1 MNRFVTLLIL
11 FHWISVQ
18 SYASTS
24 GSEPAVGVLSEIAC
38 NDLVNISLDTNCMAT
53 VTVPMLLQGNIGP
66 ISDYTIHLKYNGQPQ
81 NDLILGQQDVG
92 HVIDFTVWHLPS
104 GNSCWGK
111 IKVEEK
117 YPPQMECRQDTVR
130 CNMATTVGAVGFPIP
145 SWIEPSTSVVYDI
158 VNPNRFFVYGWDKC
172 GVVILSYYDQI
183 VKHDC
188 SYDCIATIYRNWTA
202 EDVNG
207 NVSKCTQTICIRQPQ
222 TIDLNTL
229 YDYDGISRPHL
240 SCDGVFPK
248 LEDGNPSPE
257 YTGHPVPEA
266 CGSFVA
272 TYDDLRIDICEGS
285 YKVIRRWT
293 ILNWCTKEIIQH
305 NQLIKVIDDKGPKFQ
320 SPADF
325 TVGMEPYS
333 CGSNGILPSPLN
345 VEDCAGWRYDIFVK
359 LSQDDELAPL
369 TKDYVIYNSFDKH
382 YHLKGA
388 PPGRVWLVYV
398 LTDSC
403 GNSSRDTTEVGVV
416 DDLPPVA
423 ICDQRTVVTLSGDG
437 FAKLFANSLDNGS
450 IDNCTLDSFAVR
462 RMTNSC
468 SLDTSFREYVEL
480 CCEDVGDTVM
490 VSFMAVDEYG
500 NSNTCMVQVI
510 VQDKLPPVIVPPT
523 DITINCDYPYD
534 LNHLEEFGSLR
545 TSESDRK
552 QIIIKDPI
560 YSAVGFVAGIDG
572 LVKDNCTL
580 NYRDTFETDI
590 QCHQGVIRRYF
601 YAEDKQGQVATAV
614 QNIYIVKTYLFNQNG
629 KDIEFPQ
636 DAIIRTCRNVQTDPK
651 NTGEPIFYNA
661 GCAQVLST
669 HTDTKLVS
677 QDSACYKIIRKW
689 RVIDWCQYDQR
700 TGAGQWEGTQVI
712 QVKNSEAPNIFS
724 CQDTIFN
731 DKEAYRDPIS
741 NLCYGHYDMTA
752 LGDDDCTPEAEL
764 VWSYKIDIHD
774 DGTYE
779 PEQKGSR
786 AMGVLPVDTHRIRWI
801 VQDKCGNYSQCDR
814 LFVIRDDKKPTPYCK
829 SGIVTVV
836 MQTNGQVLVKAIDLE
851 QNSFDNC
858 TEHSKLVFSFSSD
871 TTIKTILYTCDSL
884 EGQTVINKTVRLYVT
899 DEAGNQ
905 DFCETFVRIQDN
917 NNACNNTGIVVSGGI
932 FNMRNE
938 PMLGAQVSV
947 ERSSDH
953 QILYSVLSDGA
964 GEYTFQDVKA
974 ALFEINA
981 EMGDYITNG
990 VTTYDIVLLQKHIL
1004 GISEIKDPF
1013 KLMAADVNKTNNLTA
1028 RDISEIR
1035 KVILGVS
1042 SQFSGVPIWQFVD
1055 KRFKYNQQVGWT
1067 NAPNKILSSS
1077 LNGIYTDVDFVGIK
1091 SGDIDQSA
1099 NFGNQNGIV
1108 RQNETRT
1115 WKLIKEENN
1124 HRVAVVSTQKQLIS
1138 GFQLALQLGS
1148 TQAYNLESGKIQVQA
1163 DDYLELQQQLRIS
1176 WAAKSDVSVE
1186 KDDVLFYIKSSG
1198 SSIPSFEL
1206 SEIWMPAQVYDAA
1219 GNQYSIKLIPNEEY
1233 QEKIGSLVLYQNT
1246 PNPFS
1251 LSTTINFEINVDCEA
1266 KLEVFSMTGKKVLSR
1281 LMQAKAGI
1289 NPLIIL
1295 KSDLDGSGMFYYQI
1309 EAKGQKKAQ
1318 KMILID

>member
-1 MNRFVTLLIL
+1 M
-11 FHWISVQ
+11 
-18 SYASTS
+18 
-24 GSEPAVGVLSEIAC
+24 
-38 NDLVNISLDTNCMAT
+38 
-53 VTVPMLLQGNIGP
+53 
-66 ISDYTIHLKYNGQPQ
+66 
-81 NDLILGQQDVG
+81 
-92 HVIDFTVWHLPS
+92 
-104 GNSCWGK
+104 
-111 IKVEEK
+111 
-117 YPPQMECRQDTVR
+117 
-130 CNMATTVGAVGFPIP
+130 
-145 SWIEPSTSVVYDI
+145 
-158 VNPNRFFVYGWDKC
+158 
-172 GVVILSYYDQI
+172 
-183 VKHDC
+183 
-188 SYDCIATIYRNWTA
+188 
-202 EDVNG
+202 
-207 NVSKCTQTICIRQPQ
+207 
-222 TIDLNTL
+222 
-229 YDYDGISRPHL
+229 
-240 SCDGVFPK
+240 
-248 LEDGNPSPE
+248 
-257 YTGHPVPEA
+257 
-266 CGSFVA
+266 
-272 TYDDLRIDICEGS
+272 
-285 YKVIRRWT
+285 
-293 ILNWCTKEIIQH
+293 
-305 NQLIKVIDDKGPKFQ
+305 
-320 SPADF
+320 
-325 TVGMEPYS
+325 
-333 CGSNGILPSPLN
+333 
-345 VEDCAGWRYDIFVK
+345 
-359 LSQDDELAPL
+359 
-369 TKDYVIYNSFDKH
+369 
-382 YHLKGA
+382 
-388 PPGRVWLVYV
+388 
-398 LTDSC
+398 
-403 GNSSRDTTEVGVV
+403 
-416 DDLPPVA
+416 
-423 ICDQRTVVTLSGDG
+423 
-437 FAKLFANSLDNGS
+437 
-450 IDNCTLDSFAVR
+450 
-462 RMTNSC
+462 
-468 SLDTSFREYVEL
+468 
-480 CCEDVGDTVM
+480 
-490 VSFMAVDEYG
+490 
-500 NSNTCMVQVI
+500 
-510 VQDKLPPVIVPPT
+510 
-523 DITINCDYPYD
+523 
-534 LNHLEEFGSLR
+534 
-545 TSESDRK
+545 
-552 QIIIKDPI
+552 
-560 YSAVGFVAGIDG
+560 
-572 LVKDNCTL
+572 
-580 NYRDTFETDI
+580 
-590 QCHQGVIRRYF
+590 
-601 YAEDKQGQVATAV
+601 
-614 QNIYIVKTYLFNQNG
+614 
-629 KDIEFPQ
+629 
-636 DAIIRTCRNVQTDPK
+636 
-651 NTGEPIFYNA
+651 
-661 GCAQVLST
+661 
-669 HTDTKLVS
+669 VS

-689 RVIDWCQYDQR
+689 RVIDWCQYEQR

-752 LGDDDCTPEAEL
+752 LGDDDCTPEVEL
-764 VWSYKIDIHD
+764 IWSYKIDIHD

-1077 LNGIYTDVDFVGIK
+1077 LNGIYKDVDFVGIK

-1138 GFQLALQLGS
+1138 GFQLALQIGS
-1148 TQAYNLESGKIQVQA
+1148 TQAYNLESGKIQILS